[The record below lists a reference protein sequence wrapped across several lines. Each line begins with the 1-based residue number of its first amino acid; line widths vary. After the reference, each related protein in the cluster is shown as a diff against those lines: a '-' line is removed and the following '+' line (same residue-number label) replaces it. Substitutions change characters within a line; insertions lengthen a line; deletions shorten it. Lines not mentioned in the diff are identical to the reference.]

1 MFSRSSPLFLR
12 SSISASLL
20 RSLAVLL
27 LIFALSLTALAA
39 VRFWPRQPLA
49 TKIPSS
55 TAIFDHEGRL
65 LRLTLASDQQYR
77 LWTPLEQV
85 APQFIDALLLHEDR
99 HFYRHFGVN
108 PAALARAALSTYS
121 GGARVGGS
129 TITMQLARLMYGLNT
144 RTVGGKLTQIAR
156 AVQLELGYSKHDLLE
171 AHVNLMPYGGNV
183 QGAGAASLIYF
194 GKSARRISL
203 AESLT
208 LVLIPQSPSR
218 RDPGRARLGGK
229 EEPAELS
236 QARERLFARWQQTHP
251 DTAHEY
257 VSVPLHYARLNDLP
271 FAAPHFVDYV
281 LHASHRAQD
290 SGGNGDDAS
299 PARAPSPEPHTLST
313 TLDLPLQRLAER
325 VLASYVREQ
334 RNIGIHNAAA
344 LLLDYRDMS
353 VRALVGSADF
363 HSAAISGQVNG
374 TLAKRSPGS
383 ALKPFIYALAI
394 DQGLI
399 HPLTVLKDAPTS
411 FGPFSPE
418 NFDGRFVGPITATD
432 ALVRSRNVPAVA
444 LSAQLAQPG
453 LYQFL
458 QSAGIAQMASE
469 QHYGLALALGGGEV
483 TMEET
488 AMLYAMLANR
498 GQLASPRYFSDTSTI
513 AGPRLLSEE
522 ASFMTLEMLKSAPR
536 PDDPFT
542 RKQDRVRV
550 AWKTGTSW
558 GFRDAWTAGVFGP
571 YVLVVWVGNFDG
583 HGNPAFVG
591 VQAAAPL
598 FFRLVDAIAVS
609 NPKLVDPVFRQPPRL
624 ERVDVCSASGD
635 LPNAECPQ
643 TAATWYIP
651 GVSPI
656 RISQIHRRVWIDT
669 RSGEQACPPYDPA
682 VTRSEVF
689 EYWPTDLLQLFAQA
703 GMPRRRP
710 PAAASCQR
718 DVPSGTPPQI
728 TSPVTSA
735 TYTVRATRIGHE
747 SIPLAAN
754 ADSEVRKL
762 HWFVDEDYIGTGAPG
777 IAISWNP
784 ERSGRYIVRAVDDRG
799 RADSRELNV
808 ALVR

>member
-1 MFSRSSPLFLR
+1 MFSRSAPR
-12 SSISASLL
+12 STLSAFFW
-20 RSLAVLL
+20 RSLAALL
-27 LIFALSLTALAA
+27 LILAILTT
-39 VRFWPRQPLA
+39 VRFWPREPLA
-49 TKIPSS
+49 ARIPSS
-55 TAIFDHEGRL
+55 TAVFDREGRL

-77 LWTPLEQV
+77 LWTPLSQV
-85 APQFIDALLLHEDR
+85 APQFIDALLLHEDQ
-99 HFYRHFGVN
+99 HFYRHFGIN

-121 GGARVGGS
+121 GGTRVGGS

-144 RTVGGKLTQIAR
+144 RTIGGKLTQIAR
-156 AVQLELGYSKHDLLE
+156 AVQLELCYSKHDLLE
-171 AHVNLMPYGGNV
+171 AHVNLIPYGGNV
-183 QGAGAASLIYF
+183 QGAGTASLIYF
-194 GKSARRISL
+194 GKSAQRIGL

-208 LVLIPQSPSR
+208 LVLIPQSPAR
-218 RDPGRARLGGK
+218 RDPGRIGSLGSATVEK
-229 EEPAELS
+229 EEPRELS

-257 VSVPLHYARLNDLP
+257 VSVPLHYARLSDLP

-281 LHASHRAQD
+281 LGTDRSGAGPTRASL
-290 SGGNGDDAS
+290 
-299 PARAPSPEPHTLST
+299 PEPHSLQT

-325 VLASYVREQ
+325 VTTNYVREQ
-334 RNIGIHNAAA
+334 RSIGIHNAAA

-353 VRALVGSADF
+353 VRALIGSADF
-363 HSAAISGQVNG
+363 HSAAIFGQVNG

-383 ALKPFIYALAI
+383 ALKPFIYALGI

-432 ALVRSRNVPAVA
+432 ALIRSRNVPAVA
-444 LSAQLAQPG
+444 LSAQLTQPG

-458 QSAGIAQMASE
+458 QSAGIAKMASE
-469 QHYGLALALGGGEV
+469 RHYGLALALGGGEV

-498 GQLASPRYFSDTSTI
+498 GQLASPRYFSDAPVT

-522 ASFMTLEMLKSAPR
+522 ASFMTLAMLKSAPR

-542 RKQDRVRV
+542 RKQDRVPV

-598 FFRLVDAIAVS
+598 FFRLVDAIAV
-609 NPKLVDPVFRQPPRL
+609 NDPKLTEPIFRQPPRL
-624 ERVDVCSASGD
+624 ERVEVCSASGD

-643 TAATWYIP
+643 TATTWYIP
-651 GVSPI
+651 GISPI
-656 RISQIHRRVWIDT
+656 RVSQIHRRVWIDT
-669 RSGEQACPPYDPA
+669 RTGEQACPPYDPA

-710 PAAASCQR
+710 PAATSCQR
-718 DVPSGTPPQI
+718 DVPSGTPPHI

-777 IAISWNP
+777 IAISWIP

>member
-1 MFSRSSPLFLR
+1 MTREEPRKIF
-12 SSISASLL
+12 AALL
-20 RSLAVLL
+20 LCVILAVA
-27 LIFALSLTALAA
+27 ALTA
-39 VRFWPRQPLA
+39 VRFWPRQSLA
-49 TKIPSS
+49 GSIPSS
-55 TAIFDHEGRL
+55 TAVFDHEGRL
-65 LRLTLASDQQYR
+65 LRLTLASDEQYR
-77 LWTPLEQV
+77 LWTPLAQV
-85 APQFIDALLLHEDR
+85 APQFIDALLLHEDQ
-99 HFYRHFGVN
+99 HFYSHFGVN
-108 PAALARAALSTYS
+108 PAALVRAAFSTYS

-144 RTVGGKLTQIAR
+144 RTIGGKLAQIAR
-156 AVQLELGYSKHDLLE
+156 ALQLELCYSKHDLLE

-183 QGAGAASLIYF
+183 QGAGTASLIYF
-194 GKSARRISL
+194 GKSAQRIGL
-203 AESLT
+203 AEALT
-208 LVLIPQSPSR
+208 LVLIPQSPAR
-218 RDPGRARLGGK
+218 RDPGREARSGEKG
-229 EEPAELS
+229 EPQELRE
-236 QARERLFARWQQTHP
+236 ARERLFARWQQTHP
-251 DTAHEY
+251 GTAHEY
-257 VSVPLHYARLNDLP
+257 VSVPLRYSRLSDLP

-281 LHASHRAQD
+281 LGTMHGAGSPGQKNPDPSSAHASVR
-290 SGGNGDDAS
+290 G
-299 PARAPSPEPHTLST
+299 PHTLST

-325 VLASYVREQ
+325 VLAGYVREKHS
-334 RNIGIHNAAA
+334 IGIHNAAA
-344 LLLDYRDMS
+344 LLVDYRDMS
-353 VRALVGSADF
+353 VRAMIGSANF
-363 HSAAISGQVNG
+363 HSAAIFGQVNG

-432 ALVRSRNVPAVA
+432 ALIRSRNVPAVA

-469 QHYGLALALGGGEV
+469 RHYGLALALGGGEV

-498 GQLASPRYFSDTSTI
+498 GQLAALRYFSDAPAI
-513 AGPRLLSEE
+513 DGPRLLSEE

-536 PDDPFT
+536 PHDPFA

-558 GFRDAWTAGVFGP
+558 GFRDAWTAGIFGP

-598 FFRLVDAIAVS
+598 FFRLADAIAV
-609 NPKLVDPVFRQPPRL
+609 NDPKLVEPVFRQPPRL

-643 TAATWYIP
+643 IASTWYIP

-669 RSGEQACPPYDPA
+669 RTGQQACPPYDPT

-718 DVPSGTPPQI
+718 DVPSGTPPHI

-735 TYTVRATRIGHE
+735 TYTVRAARIGHE

-762 HWFVDEDYIGTGAPG
+762 HWFIDENYIGTGIPG
-777 IAISWNP
+777 IAIGWNP
-784 ERSGRYIVRAVDDRG
+784 EHSGRYIVRAVDDRG